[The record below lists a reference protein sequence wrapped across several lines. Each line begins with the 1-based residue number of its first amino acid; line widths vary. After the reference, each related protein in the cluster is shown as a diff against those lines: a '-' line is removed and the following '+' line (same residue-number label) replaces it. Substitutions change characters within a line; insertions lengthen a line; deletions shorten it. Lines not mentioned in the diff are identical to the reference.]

1 MADNVTAATT
11 PADARPLSASRQANY
26 VLAILT
32 AINVLNY
39 ADRGVFSLLLDSIKK
54 EFRLTDTV
62 MGLIS
67 GFGFVLFYSFLGLPI
82 ARCADRFNRRRI
94 LTAGLAIW
102 SAMTCLCGFARGAW
116 QLAFARFGV
125 GAGEACGVAPSHS
138 MLSDLFSKQRLPYA
152 LSVLTAGSSVGV
164 FLGSVV
170 GGVVNQYQGWRAAF
184 FIAGLPGLAVA
195 LLFRLSVKEPQRG
208 AMEAPGSGTSILTVA
223 QTLFFLLR
231 QRSYV
236 LMVIGGSFI
245 AVALFGFEVWT
256 PPFLHRVHHLS
267 SARIG
272 TYQGVVA
279 LVFGVT
285 GILLGGYL
293 AEKLGRRDIR
303 WRLKV
308 PALACLL
315 GCPMDLL
322 FIFMPSRAAAILFW
336 ILARVCISAYTGPI
350 YAVYQTV
357 SKVRM
362 RALASALFL
371 FSGNVIGLGAGSWL
385 IGLTSTILS
394 QRYGDLSLRYALI
407 LPSLCA
413 AFAGVLFWIGSYS
426 LESDIERASRPDA
439 DSAGGP

>member
-1 MADNVTAATT
+1 LANNVTTATR
-11 PADARPLSASRQANY
+11 PARLRPLRPSRQAHY
-26 VLAILT
+26 ALAILT
-32 AINVLNY
+32 LINVLNY

-54 EFRLTDTV
+54 DFRLTDTV

-82 ARCADRFNRRRI
+82 ARWADRFNRRFI
-94 LTAGLAIW
+94 LTTGLAVW
-102 SAMTCLCGFARGAW
+102 STMTCLSGLARGGW

-138 MLSDLFSKQRLPYA
+138 MLSDLFSKQRLPRA
-152 LSVLTAGSSVGV
+152 LSILTAGSSVGI

-184 FIAGLPGLAVA
+184 FVAGLPGLAVA
-195 LLFRLSVKEPQRG
+195 LLFRLTVKEPERG
-208 AMEAPGSGTSILTVA
+208 AMEAPASGTRLLSVRE
-223 QTLFFLLR
+223 TLLFLLG

-236 LMVIGGSFI
+236 LMVVGGSFI

-256 PPFLHRVHHLS
+256 PAFLHRVHHLT

-272 TYQGVVA
+272 TYQGTVA
-279 LVFGVT
+279 LLFGVT

-293 AEKLGRRDIR
+293 AERLGERDIR
-303 WRLKV
+303 WRLNV
-308 PALACLL
+308 PAVACLV

-322 FIFMPSRAAAILFW
+322 FIFVPSRAAAIVFW
-336 ILARVCISAYTGPI
+336 ILARICISAYTGPI

-371 FSGNVIGLGAGSWL
+371 FCGNVIGLGVGSWL
-385 IGLTSTILS
+385 IGLMSTILS
-394 QRYGDLSLRYALI
+394 RRFGDRSLRYALV

-413 AFAGVLFWIGSYS
+413 LIAGMLFWVGSRS
-426 LESDIERASRPDA
+426 LAGDILRASSPDA
-439 DSAGGP
+439 EPAAE